1 MVGRSASATVV
12 VLAAALAHADRNT
25 ECVAWARAGQCEA
38 NGAYMHRECAKECAD
53 TQVIVDQLGEME
65 QCAGWAS
72 QGECT
77 RNPKFMLASCPKNC
91 VAQRAA
97 VHEAIVDDRITCLDQ
112 ASEQSCAADEDLRT
126 GCAGTCFTL
135 ATCHGEADTDECA
148 RALRCREL
156 KDEDASCSAH
166 VARNGCDAR
175 ALKRCYLSCARADL
189 AGLLRT
195 YRNKY
200 TVRTRS
206 HGLLDDDA
214 GPLGFVGGLSAEVG
228 AAEGRSARGP
238 PLPCWKGTPFD
249 TRPAATCESPRAA
262 VLQRWR
268 AMAEPRCRALRQLT
282 PRAAR
287 RRVLV
292 GAAGASALGQA
303 HNSSIPL
310 NSPVRLAADLALPA
324 GLEMVVVPVLA
335 SPKVRLV
342 ESFVDA
348 SEAEHIIRI
357 GLPGMHRSL
366 AGAREESIRT
376 STTAMLPTNDPVV
389 AAITRRASVLTGYP
403 VDYIEPLQLVRYTS
417 GQRYEPHF
425 DFGEACDYEEN
436 LSNGP
441 RHVTMLVYLTG
452 VPEEYGARTTFPKLG
467 VSVAPVAHTALVF
480 NDCLPNGEED
490 PRTLHGGAPP
500 LEGFRE
506 AKIAINI
513 WIRAAPWRRAG
524 RVGAAVESAVGSWFT
539 A

>member
-1 MVGRSASATVV
+1 MPSV
-12 VLAAALAHADRNT
+12 AAL
-25 ECVAWARAGQCEA
+25 
-38 NGAYMHRECAKECAD
+38 
-53 TQVIVDQLGEME
+53 L
-65 QCAGWAS
+65 
-72 QGECT
+72 
-77 RNPKFMLASCPKNC
+77 
-91 VAQRAA
+91 
-97 VHEAIVDDRITCLDQ
+97 Q

-166 VARNGCDAR
+166 VARDGCDTR

-200 TVRTRS
+200 TVRTRR

-292 GAAGASALGQA
+292 GAAGASALGHA

-310 NSPVRLAADLALPA
+310 NSPARLAADLALPA

-357 GLPGMHRSL
+357 GLPGMRRSM

-417 GQRYEPHF
+417 GQRCA
-425 DFGEACDYEEN
+425 DCGGRGRQAGC
-436 LSNGP
+436 
-441 RHVTMLVYLTG
+441 R
-452 VPEEYGARTTFPKLG
+452 GARARGRGREVRVHKCARQRG
-467 VSVAPVAHTALVF
+467 GGGRRGYRVARQRGEGCEAGERQGAAL
-480 NDCLPNGEED
+480 L
-490 PRTLHGGAPP
+490 GAPFP
-500 LEGFRE
+500 LFVQV
-506 AKIAINI
+506 
-513 WIRAAPWRRAG
+513 RA
-524 RVGAAVESAVGSWFT
+524 SL
-539 A
+539 